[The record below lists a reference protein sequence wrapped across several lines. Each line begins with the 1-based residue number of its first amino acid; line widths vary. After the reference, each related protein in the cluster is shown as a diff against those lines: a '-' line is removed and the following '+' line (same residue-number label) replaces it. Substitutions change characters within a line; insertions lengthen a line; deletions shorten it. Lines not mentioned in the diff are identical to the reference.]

1 MASTRRISI
10 DIYVYTCIRA
20 RARALFAER
29 GVTRMERLS
38 TGSYFPV
45 RQHGCRL
52 SLVIAVPRATACV
65 LPTRITPSSLARLS
79 HFKHPLSLSPPL
91 PPPRPVPSRL
101 LPLPSPPS
109 LFSRFAPSFSVSSFS
124 SSSSSP
130 VRPHRCVHC
139 ARVCLPHSLAY
150 VRPAVRYQCAMR
162 SSATRMVSATIR
174 RRD

>member
-29 GVTRMERLS
+29 GGTRMERLS

-79 HFKHPLSLSPPL
+79 HFKHPLSLPL
-91 PPPRPVPSRL
+91 PRPVPSRL

-124 SSSSSP
+124 SFSFSSSR
-130 VRPHRCVHC
+130 VCPHRCVHC
-139 ARVCLPHSLAY
+139 ARVCLPHSFAY

>member
-79 HFKHPLSLSPPL
+79 HFKHPLSLSPP
-91 PPPRPVPSRL
+91 P
-101 LPLPSPPS
+101 PSP
-109 LFSRFAPSFSVSSFS
+109 APCSFS
-124 SSSSSP
+124 SSSSSITSLPFLTLRSLFLCFFLLLLLFFSCSSAP
-130 VRPHRCVHC
+130 VCALC
-139 ARVCLPHSLAY
+139 ARLFTPLARLCPTSCSLS
-150 VRPAVRYQCAMR
+150 MR
-162 SSATRMVSATIR
+162 DEVK
-174 RRD
+174 RDANGFGDN